1 VNDAYAGSTS
11 TRAAHFDEG
20 GETGNAPR
28 SERGES
34 GFEALLAGQLATLP
48 VIVRSE
54 IVERPCVYAARR
66 ESIPNS
72 CGSNRVVRSC
82 VAKENAGSIPGCRS
96 VTQ

>member
-1 VNDAYAGSTS
+1 MPMRSDLRLRSPG
-11 TRAAHFDEG
+11 FDEG
-20 GETGNAPR
+20 RVTGNTPR

-34 GFEALLAGQLATLP
+34 GFEALLAGELATLP

-66 ESIPNS
+66 ESSPKS
-72 CGSNRVVRSC
+72 CGCNRVVRSC